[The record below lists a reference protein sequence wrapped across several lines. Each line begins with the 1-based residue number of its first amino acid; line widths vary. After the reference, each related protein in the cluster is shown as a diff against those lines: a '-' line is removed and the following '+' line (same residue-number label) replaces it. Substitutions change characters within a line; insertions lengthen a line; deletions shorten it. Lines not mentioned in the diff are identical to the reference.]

1 MDLTGGLDDLR
12 RRKPIVKNEPHA
24 WPGNSGMAAGLL
36 IALRPK
42 MQSPAI
48 ARVAKELALR
58 VLESSVHPDALHA
71 SGMSRVIA
79 HTLSLALVPSGDGV
93 VDTTRI
99 TCGTSYNPVPTYTA
113 DTVPVH
119 GYYLGVRGII
129 LNGHLWQRAGLVL
142 GSSDP
147 RATMDN
153 GSLSILKRT
162 SQQTPL
168 PGTQNFSL
176 RAAVFDGRLSC

>member
-1 MDLTGGLDDLR
+1 MDLTTFDDASRSLR
-12 RRKPIVKNEPHA
+12 MIRTH
-24 WPGNSGMAAGLL
+24 GNSGMAAGLL

-119 GYYLGVRGII
+119 GYYVGYAALYSMGIYGSEPAWCSALATHVRQWITAVFPFRKQNLI
-129 LNGHLWQRAGLVL
+129 KHHRPAHE
-142 GSSDP
+142 
-147 RATMDN
+147 
-153 GSLSILKRT
+153 T
-162 SQQTPL
+162 SVF
-168 PGTQNFSL
+168 GRRCSL
-176 RAAVFDGRLSC
+176 RF